1 MISSKWEIATLD
13 NICDIVNGSTPLRSN
28 KDFWEKGNF
37 PWFTIDDIREQGRII
52 NYTNQKVTEKALSK
66 LRVLPKETV
75 LLCCTASVGEYAI
88 TNIELTTNQQF
99 NGLVIKDKSKVLPSF
114 LMHYCSDL
122 KSQLLNLSGKT
133 TIDFIA
139 ISKLKTLKIPIP
151 PLPVQQQ
158 IVEKLDAAFEA
169 IDRAKANL
177 EKNIQNAK
185 ELFQSKLNEVF
196 TQKGEG
202 YEECKLQDVLL
213 KTKNIN
219 PKDFEEREYKY
230 VDVSAVNRN
239 SLKIEEFIYINAV
252 NAPSRARKQIFEN
265 DIIFATVR
273 PTLKRV
279 CVISDEFDNEIC
291 STGYVVLRSN
301 QKIIIPKIIFY
312 FLQTAKFMNSM
323 EKLQKGAS
331 YPAVTDGEVKSQII
345 IFSKSLETQQKI
357 VAQLDQLSSQTEALQ
372 LKYTQKLQNLEEL
385 RKSILEKAFKGE
397 LV

>member
-1 MISSKWEIATLD
+1 MNIEWKYLNFEDCLDKFPRYSKIAK
-13 NICDIVNGSTPLRSN
+13 N
-28 KDFWEKGNF
+28 KFLIE
-37 PWFTIDDIREQGRII
+37 
-52 NYTNQKVTEKALSK
+52 
-66 LRVLPKETV
+66 
-75 LLCCTASVGEYAI
+75 GEYPI
-88 TNIELTTNQQF
+88 ISQEKDYI
-99 NGLVIKDKSKVLPSF
+99 NGYWNEEKDVIKIAKPVVIFGDHSKVVKL
-114 LMHYCSDL
+114 
-122 KSQLLNLSGKT
+122 
-133 TIDFIA
+133 IDFDFVAGADGVKIFQPIKEINA
-139 ISKLKTLKIPIP
+139 KYLFYFLQNVKLDDLGYARHYRLLKQKYVPIP
-151 PLPVQQQ
+151 SLPIQHQ

-185 ELFQSKLNEVF
+185 ELFQSKLNELF
-196 TQKGEG
+196 LQKGEG

-357 VAQLDQLSSQTEALQ
+357 VAQLDQLSAQTESLQ
-372 LKYTQKLQNLEEL
+372 QKYTQKLQNLEEL

-397 LV
+397 LTN